1 MERGPQLSTR
11 TVLRVIALV
20 VLCAIA
26 LWLLWQLRKPIGW
39 VLMAGFIAIALSGP
53 INFLNRKGLPRPLA
67 IAAVYITLLMIPA
80 GLIAIVVP
88 PIVTQGTQLAENA
101 PDYANETQD
110 YINKNEQLK
119 KLDKKYDLSTE
130 LQKQAKTLPNK
141 IGDAASVLGSIGL
154 GLVNSVFAL
163 LNILIMSVFLVSR
176 GRGWIDP
183 LINLRPAEE
192 RERWHRIADDVGA
205 AVAGY
210 VQGAIIVA
218 FIAGISTYVMLTIL
232 GVPFRA
238 PLAVLAGL
246 ASLVPLVGATI
257 AAIIIGAVTLF
268 VDFPTA
274 TIVWAIWAIAYQ
286 QFENNIIQPQIQ
298 KRTVQ
303 VHPFG
308 VLVAVLFGAT
318 LLGVV
323 GALVAIPIGASV
335 QILIREVMAYRRET
349 YGRVAHEDLPPDD
362 DDPGEGGSTPL
373 LEAQPTKKRKPRVLP
388 KVKPAAKPKP
398 KPKPGTA

>member
-1 MERGPQLSTR
+1 
-11 TVLRVIALV
+11 V
-20 VLCAIA
+20 
-26 LWLLWQLRKPIGW
+26 
-39 VLMAGFIAIALSGP
+39 
-53 INFLNRKGLPRPLA
+53 PRPLA
-67 IAAVYITLLMIPA
+67 IAAVYITLLLIPA

-88 PIVTQGTQLAENA
+88 PIVTQGTELAENA
-101 PDYANETQD
+101 PDYADETEE
-110 YINKNEQLK
+110 YINENEELR
-119 KLDKKYDLSTE
+119 KLNEKYDLSTE
-130 LQKQAKTLPNK
+130 LQKQAETIPAK

-154 GLVNSVFAL
+154 GIVNSVFAM

-176 GRGWIDP
+176 GRGWIEP
-183 LINLRPAEE
+183 LINLRPADE
-192 RERWHRIADDVGA
+192 RERWHRIADDVGD

-218 FIAGISTYVMLTIL
+218 FIAGIGTYVMLTIL

-238 PLAVLAGL
+238 PLAVMAGL

-257 AAIIIGAVTLF
+257 AAIIIGVVTLF

-274 TIVWAIWAIAYQ
+274 TIIWAVWAILYQ

-318 LLGVV
+318 LFGVI
-323 GALVAIPIGASV
+323 GALVAIPIGATI
-335 QILIREVMAYRRET
+335 QILIREIMQFRREK
-349 YGRVAHEDLPPDD
+349 YGKVMHEDLPPDD
-362 DDPGEGGSTPL
+362 PDPGEGPTPL
-373 LEAQPTKKRKPRVLP
+373 LEAQPAKKRKFRLIPR
-388 KVKPAAKPKP
+388 KPKP
-398 KPKPGTA
+398 AG